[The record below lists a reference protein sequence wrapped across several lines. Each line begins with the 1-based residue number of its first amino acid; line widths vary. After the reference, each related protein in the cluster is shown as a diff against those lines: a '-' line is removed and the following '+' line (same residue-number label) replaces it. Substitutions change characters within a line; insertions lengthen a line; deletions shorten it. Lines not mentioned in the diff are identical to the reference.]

1 MEGSSMRIRLAY
13 LLFLTLYP
21 VWAAADKPPVHI
33 PSEGWTLVLRQDGI
47 VVQERSIPG
56 SPKKAYRAK
65 GILKAPIEQIL
76 EVLSDTTA
84 AAEWMPDLDRQQVVA
99 AVSDVEMITLSV
111 YAVPFPFA
119 DRELLL
125 HNYLRLDRPGGALV
139 AETVSIDQPNV
150 SIARRHVR
158 AHMLYGKTWLRPLD
172 TDRTGIEFVIIVD
185 PRGRIPDFLAAFGLR
200 RMPLKFVRALESRA
214 QSTQYPLR
222 PAYRDLLRQLA
233 ETDDGKQSLHGEN
246 TKMCKPDRAHY
257 IHTVQDRVP

>member
-1 MEGSSMRIRLAY
+1 MRIRLAY
-13 LLFLTLYP
+13 ILFFTLYP
-21 VWAAADKPPVHI
+21 IWAAVDKPPAHI
-33 PSEGWTLVLRQDGI
+33 PSEGWTLVFQQGGI

-84 AAEWMPDLDRQQVVA
+84 AAEWMPDLDRQQVVET
-99 AVSDVEMITLSV
+99 VSEVELITLSV

-125 HNYLRLDRPGGALV
+125 HNYLRLDRPSGALV
-139 AETVSIDQPNV
+139 AETVSVDQPNV

-158 AHMLYGKTWLRPLD
+158 AHMLYGKTWLRPLGA
-172 TDRTGIEFVIIVD
+172 DRTDIEFIIIVD
-185 PRGRIPDFLAAFGLR
+185 PRGRLPDFLAAFGLR
-200 RMPLKFVRALESRA
+200 RMPLKFVQALESRA

-233 ETDDGKQSLHGEN
+233 ETGDGKASPYGEN
-246 TKMCKPDRAHY
+246 VKIHNPGRAHY
-257 IHTVQDRVP
+257 IHGGQDQPP